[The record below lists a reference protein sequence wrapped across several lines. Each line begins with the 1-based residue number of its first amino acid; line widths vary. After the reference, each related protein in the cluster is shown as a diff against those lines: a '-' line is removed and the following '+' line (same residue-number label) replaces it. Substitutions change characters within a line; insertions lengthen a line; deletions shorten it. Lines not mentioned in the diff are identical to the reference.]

1 MSKKQDKQTKIVRK
15 YHKLVRK
22 NLGFAWTIHSNLT
35 MMLYDAG
42 VDHLVASERSAELLK
57 RWFGVDVTA
66 TSYWS
71 ESEHTKDSQACH
83 TSTNQ
88 SPFQTQLVS
97 IPDYLCLGS
106 QINCC
111 VHPRP
116 SEAVQIVVG
125 PSEVTGENKS
135 YNINELSQIIVL

>member
-22 NLGFAWTIHSNLT
+22 NLDFAWTIHSDLT

-71 ESEHTKDSQACH
+71 GSEHTKDSHICH
-83 TSTNQ
+83 TNTNQ
-88 SPFQTQLVS
+88 SPFQPQVVS

-106 QINCC
+106 QIDCC
-111 VHPRP
+111 AIPRP
-116 SEAVQIVVG
+116 SEAAQIVVG
-125 PSEVTGENKS
+125 PSEIAGENKS